1 MHLTQFYL
9 NQLPSAPCYLK
20 KKKSHLKLPLTP
32 PLYFLINKMVEP
44 TPRNALV
51 VVVGGGVAIT
61 SVTFIKPE
69 SEINYMICGL
79 YFA

>member
-1 MHLTQFYL
+1 
-9 NQLPSAPCYLK
+9 
-20 KKKSHLKLPLTP
+20 
-32 PLYFLINKMVEP
+32 MVEP

-79 YFA
+79 YFAWLCVGYFIKNVTMGFSEYVWNHGIYLLIIN